1 MLTKVDVNKDGEIS
15 FVEFFF
21 FLLLLQIPASKLRK
35 SFKKHGG
42 QMTKDEFSSELRS
55 LRKLS
60 SAGKKQQDKVQIDAR
75 AIKASEKDFLEAN
88 KSLCNILFQDKQS
101 INYEDIL
108 ELREDFREDLWNYEF
123 HSYEPDEKTGK
134 IPMEAFL
141 RSLSVCLH
149 GNKVEKYLRR
159 IKKVVAKLE
168 QDPHFKDAGVSL
180 EEFIAF
186 QYFLD
191 NIDSLRS
198 KLNQFKYLDY
208 DMYREVFENFSKHN
222 DYCKEKKVA
231 ISDVQMISVF
241 NLVDTDDSG
250 ELEPEEILGVF
261 MDRK

>member
-1 MLTKVDVNKDGEIS
+1 
-15 FVEFFF
+15 
-21 FLLLLQIPASKLRK
+21 
-35 SFKKHGG
+35 
-42 QMTKDEFSSELRS
+42 
-55 LRKLS
+55 
-60 SAGKKQQDKVQIDAR
+60 
-75 AIKASEKDFLEAN
+75 
-88 KSLCNILFQDKQS
+88 
-101 INYEDIL
+101 
-108 ELREDFREDLWNYEF
+108 
-123 HSYEPDEKTGK
+123 
-134 IPMEAFL
+134 MEAFL

-168 QDPHFKDAGVSL
+168 EDPHFKGAGVSL

-222 DYCKEKKVA
+222 DYCKEKKVC

>member
-1 MLTKVDVNKDGEIS
+1 
-15 FVEFFF
+15 
-21 FLLLLQIPASKLRK
+21 
-35 SFKKHGG
+35 
-42 QMTKDEFSSELRS
+42 
-55 LRKLS
+55 
-60 SAGKKQQDKVQIDAR
+60 
-75 AIKASEKDFLEAN
+75 
-88 KSLCNILFQDKQS
+88 
-101 INYEDIL
+101 
-108 ELREDFREDLWNYEF
+108 
-123 HSYEPDEKTGK
+123 
-134 IPMEAFL
+134 MEAFL

-159 IKKVVAKLE
+159 IKKVVAKIE
-168 QDPHFKDAGVSL
+168 EDPNFKGAGVSL

-186 QYFLD
+186 QHFLD

-222 DYCKEKKVA
+222 DYCKEKKVV
-231 ISDVQMISVF
+231 ISEVQMISVF